1 MLMRVFRAEVQQQG
15 YRVALSEEPQ
25 EMLEKERCY
34 VTRTAWRALFMKDLY
49 WPYANRRTA
58 PPFMNIDS
66 RHPIYRFP
74 PGGNGERAGLTL
86 TWVSGYRHSHRGETT
101 HH

>member
-49 WPYANRRTA
+49 WAYANRRTA

-66 RHPIYRFP
+66 RHPI
-74 PGGNGERAGLTL
+74 
-86 TWVSGYRHSHRGETT
+86 
-101 HH
+101 